1 MDLNDLK
8 DQLDSDVKIDATKLQ
23 WEALNNPVVY
33 SKWLRIYSEAKREI
47 VALEAKKKK
56 ALKDRLDFYTNRK
69 DDAWNPIEYEKS
81 EMKVVMAADEII
93 IKLDTK
99 ISYYSLIVE
108 LAARAMDII
117 KGRGYAINQAIKI
130 RELESGK

>member
-1 MDLNDLK
+1 
-8 DQLDSDVKIDATKLQ
+8 
-23 WEALNNPVVY
+23 
-33 SKWLRIYSEAKREI
+33 
-47 VALEAKKKK
+47 ALEAKKKK

-99 ISYYSLIVE
+99 ISYYSLIVD

>member
-99 ISYYSLIVE
+99 ISYYSLIVD

-117 KGRGYAINQAIKI
+117 KGKGYAINQAIKI

>member
-56 ALKDRLDFYTNRK
+56 SLKDRLDFYTNRK

>member
-23 WEALNNPVVY
+23 WEALNNPIVY

-99 ISYYSLIVE
+99 ISYYSLIVD

>member
-1 MDLNDLK
+1 MDLNELR
-8 DQLDSDVKIDATKLQ
+8 DQLDADMKIDATKLQ

-56 ALKDRLDFYTNRK
+56 ALKDRLDFYTNRS
-69 DDAWNPIEYEKS
+69 DEWCRTEYEKS
-81 EMKVVMAADEII
+81 ELKVVMAADEIL

-99 ISYYSLIVE
+99 ISYYSLIVD
-108 LAARAMDII
+108 LASRAMDII
-117 KGRGYAINQAIKI
+117 KGRGYAINQAIKL

>member
-8 DQLDSDVKIDATKLQ
+8 EQLDSDVKIDATKLQ

-99 ISYYSLIVE
+99 ISYYSLIVD

>member
-1 MDLNDLK
+1 MDLNELK
-8 DQLDSDVKIDATKLQ
+8 DQLDADMKIDATKLQ

-33 SKWLRIYSEAKREI
+33 SKWLRIYSEARREI

-56 ALKDRLDFYTNRK
+56 TLKDRLDFYTNRS
-69 DDAWNPIEYEKS
+69 DAWNPIEYEKS
-81 EMKVVMAADEII
+81 EMKVVMAADEFI

-99 ISYYSLIVE
+99 LAYYTMIVDF
-108 LAARAMDII
+108 ASKAMDII
-117 KGRGYAINQAIKI
+117 KGRGYSINQAIKL

>member
-1 MDLNDLK
+1 MDLNELK

>member
-1 MDLNDLK
+1 MDLNELR
-8 DQLDSDVKIDATKLQ
+8 DQLDADMKIDATKLQ

-56 ALKDRLDFYTNRK
+56 ALKDRLDFYTNRS
-69 DDAWNPIEYEKS
+69 DEWCRTEYEKS
-81 EMKVVMAADEII
+81 ELKVVMAADEIL

-99 ISYYSLIVE
+99 ISYYSLIVDF
-108 LAARAMDII
+108 ASRAMDII
-117 KGRGYAINQAIKI
+117 KGRGYAINQAIKL

>member
-1 MDLNDLK
+1 MDLNELR
-8 DQLDSDVKIDATKLQ
+8 DQLDADMKIDATKLQ

-56 ALKDRLDFYTNRK
+56 ALKDRLDFYTNRS
-69 DDAWNPIEYEKS
+69 DEWCRTEYEKS
-81 EMKVVMAADEII
+81 ELKVVMAADEIL

-99 ISYYSLIVE
+99 ISYYSLIVDY
-108 LAARAMDII
+108 ASRAMDII
-117 KGRGYAINQAIKI
+117 KGRGYAINQAIKL

>member
-47 VALEAKKKK
+47 IALEAKKKK

>member
-47 VALEAKKKK
+47 VALE
-56 ALKDRLDFYTNRK
+56 
-69 DDAWNPIEYEKS
+69 
-81 EMKVVMAADEII
+81 
-93 IKLDTK
+93 
-99 ISYYSLIVE
+99 
-108 LAARAMDII
+108 
-117 KGRGYAINQAIKI
+117 
-130 RELESGK
+130 

>member
-56 ALKDRLDFYTNRK
+56 SLKDRLDFYTNRK

-99 ISYYSLIVE
+99 ISYYSLIVD

>member
-99 ISYYSLIVE
+99 ISYYSLIVD